1 MDTRILFSIILLV
14 LIIICLIKT
23 ETFTVKEIIAE
34 DENSKEDYNKCLNE
48 NSQLFYKTNGVYNS
62 CYKAL
67 NDLSN
72 AGINPNDNIGYG
84 KLKDLCPI
92 TCLSKTPSECLSKYE
107 TTQYQTLQD
116 INTLINDSTLNDKF
130 YHLRTDKKIKDQT
143 DYINTI
149 YSNPEIVKT
158 VNYLYLNSYPVGDPN
173 YNLILDER
181 KNLNIDTISIT
192 PSAINN
198 IATLTTPAIIFGTN
212 SNMKINSPTEPTP
225 TSL

>member
-34 DENSKEDYNKCLNE
+34 DEIAKEDYNKCLNE

-84 KLKDLCPI
+84 KLKDVCPI
-92 TCLSKTPSECLSKYE
+92 TCLLKTPSECLSKYE
-107 TTQYQTLQD
+107 TKQYKTLKD
-116 INTLINDSTLNDKF
+116 INNLITDSTLNDKF
-130 YHLRTDKKIKDQT
+130 YYLKTDKKIKDQA
-143 DYINTI
+143 DYINTL
-149 YSNPEIVKT
+149 YSNPEIIRS

-181 KNLNIDTISIT
+181 KNLNIDATSIT
-192 PSAINN
+192 PSA

-212 SNMKINSPTEPTP
+212 SNMKINYKTKPTP
-225 TSL
+225 AF

>member
-34 DENSKEDYNKCLNE
+34 DEIAKEDYNKCLNE

-84 KLKDLCPI
+84 KLKDVCPI
-92 TCLSKTPSECLSKYE
+92 TCLLKTPSECLSKYE
-107 TTQYQTLQD
+107 TKQYQTLKD
-116 INTLINDSTLNDKF
+116 INNLITDSTLNDKF
-130 YHLRTDKKIKDQT
+130 YHLKTDKKIKDQA
-143 DYINTI
+143 DYINTL
-149 YSNPEIVKT
+149 YSNPEIIRS

-181 KNLNIDTISIT
+181 KNLNIDAPSKT
-192 PSAINN
+192 PSSIDN

-212 SNMKINSPTEPTP
+212 SNMKINSNTQQT
-225 TSL
+225 

>member
-34 DENSKEDYNKCLNE
+34 DENAKENYNKCLNE

-62 CYKAL
+62 CYKTL

-72 AGINPNDNIGYG
+72 TGINPNDNIGYG
-84 KLKDLCPI
+84 KLKDVCPI

-107 TTQYQTLQD
+107 TKQYQTLQD
-116 INTLINDSTLNDKF
+116 ISNLISDSTLNDKF
-130 YHLRTDKKIKDQT
+130 YHLKTDKKIKDQT
-143 DYINTI
+143 DYINTL
-149 YSNPEIVKT
+149 YSNPEIVKS

-181 KNLNIDTISIT
+181 KNLNIDATIIK
-192 PSAINN
+192 PSPINN

-212 SNMKINSPTEPTP
+212 SNMKINSNTETTP
-225 TSL
+225 